1 MDTLSVNPFFFKI
14 RNIYKIKQIEMSDV
28 NEKGNLM
35 NKFEKPINE
44 NVGEVEEAKYSKTA
58 TAMIGLRPFIKTIAI
73 LTAENPHA
81 KIMSKEFNRE
91 ANSKL
96 LDDFRALKLG
106 YKKIKGSYSEREE
119 DDKSP
124 IVEENSFIVNNI
136 SMESA
141 IKLGTKYK
149 QESIIYA
156 ETGNV
161 AKDGSIA
168 MTFRLI
174 GPDKDKPED
183 YRKNIATPQNVFINR
198 DNEEEFYSRIGNR
211 KFMIPFFGVTEY
223 LVRKDGKYILGKNEK
238 RIAKKELDYDD
249 SKWEGGA
256 VSPLVT
262 TVIKNKK
269 GNPMSDKKI
278 KKLENRLK
286 DGKWEDYDVIK
297 DKDGNP
303 MSDEK
308 IKELENR
315 INELAESCI
324 RKSGVPALGSR
335 VDFARLLRVHQ
346 DYIKFVE

>member
-1 MDTLSVNPFFFKI
+1 MK
-14 RNIYKIKQIEMSDV
+14 DV
-28 NEKGNLM
+28 NEMRNLM
-35 NKFEKPINE
+35 NKFEKLLNE
-44 NVGEVEEAKYSKTA
+44 NVGEVEESKYSKAA
-58 TAMIGLRPFIKTIAI
+58 TAMRGLRPSIKTIAI
-73 LTAENPHA
+73 LTAENPQA
-81 KIMSKEFNRE
+81 KPMSKEFNRE
-91 ANSKL
+91 VNAKL
-96 LDDFRALKLG
+96 VDDFRALKLG
-106 YKKIKGSYSEREE
+106 YRPTKGSYMERGHN
-119 DDKSP
+119 DDSP

-141 IKLGTKYK
+141 INLGTKYR

-161 AKDGSIA
+161 GEDGSIA

-174 GPDKDKPED
+174 GTDKTKPDEYLKD
-183 YRKNIATPQNVFINR
+183 IVTPKNVFISRN
-198 DNEEEFYSRIGNR
+198 NEKEFYSRIGNR

-223 LVRKDGKYILGKNEK
+223 LVRKDGKYIIDKNEK
-238 RIAKKELDYDD
+238 RIAKKELDYDN
-249 SKWEGGA
+249 SKWGGGT
-256 VSPLVT
+256 VSPPVKT

-335 VDFARLLRVHQ
+335 VDFARLLREHQ
-346 DYIKFVE
+346 DYIMFVE

>member
-1 MDTLSVNPFFFKI
+1 
-14 RNIYKIKQIEMSDV
+14 
-28 NEKGNLM
+28 
-35 NKFEKPINE
+35 
-44 NVGEVEEAKYSKTA
+44 
-58 TAMIGLRPFIKTIAI
+58 
-73 LTAENPHA
+73 
-81 KIMSKEFNRE
+81 MSKEFNRE

-106 YKKIKGSYSEREE
+106 YRPTKGSYMERDHN
-119 DDKSP
+119 DDSP

-141 IKLGTKYK
+141 INLGTKYR

-161 AKDGSIA
+161 GEDGSIA

-174 GPDKDKPED
+174 GTDKTKPKYGED
-183 YRKNIATPQNVFINR
+183 LEPPKNVFISRN
-198 DNEEEFYSRIGNR
+198 DEKEFYSRIGNR

-297 DKDGNP
+297 
-303 MSDEK
+303 
-308 IKELENR
+308 ELENR

-335 VDFARLLRVHQ
+335 VDFARLLREHQ